1 MANQKRFRA
10 IAAGDFERA
19 CDELFDEL
27 LGRWRTG
34 FAVEAEPAVALDCG
48 GHYEVRVAADVAD
61 PRALAVEVS
70 GSALVVRVPAG
81 ARPPFEHRVTL
92 AQPVDS
98 ERTVARWARGVLT
111 IRLPK
116 ARRRRIKVE

>member
-1 MANQKRFRA
+1 MANHKRSRA

-27 LGRWRTG
+27 LGRWRGG
-34 FAVEAEPAVALDCG
+34 FAAEATPAVAVDCG
-48 GHYEVRVAADVAD
+48 GYYEVRIAADVSD
-61 PRALAVEVS
+61 PRTLSVEVS
-70 GSALVVRVPAG
+70 GSTLIVRIPAG
-81 ARPPFEHRVTL
+81 ELPPVEHRLTF

-98 ERTVARWARGVLT
+98 EQTAARWARGVLT

-116 ARRRRIKVE
+116 ARGRRVKIG